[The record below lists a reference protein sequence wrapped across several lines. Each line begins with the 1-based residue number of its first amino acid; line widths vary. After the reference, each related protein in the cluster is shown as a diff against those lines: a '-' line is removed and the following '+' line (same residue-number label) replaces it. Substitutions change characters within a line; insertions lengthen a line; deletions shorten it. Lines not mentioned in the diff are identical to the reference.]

1 MKKIFLDS
9 GVIIE
14 FLTDPAPQ
22 TDFITAI
29 LTLAEEKRIKVSI
42 SPFTY
47 IELYNRYKFKEGHKR
62 IIDKLRK
69 LDLIT
74 KSLRVNSKIIKLAL
88 NADFKSFETSL
99 DYYIVRGNKKI
110 DAIITNNVDN
120 YTHSKIAIFTPE
132 TYLTTLQN
140 INNE

>member
-1 MKKIFLDS
+1 MKKVFLDS

-14 FLTDPAPQ
+14 FLTDITPQ

-29 LTLAEEKRIKVSI
+29 LTLAEEKQIKVFI
-42 SPFTY
+42 SPFNY
-47 IELYNRYKFKEGHKR
+47 IELYNRYKFKEGHKK
-62 IIDKLRK
+62 ILDKLRK

-74 KSLRVNSKIIKLAL
+74 RSLRVNNKIIRQAL
-88 NADFKSFETSL
+88 NSDFKSFDTSL
-99 DYYIVRGNKKI
+99 DYSIARGNKKI

-120 YTHSKIAIFTPE
+120 YAHSKIAVFTPE

-140 INNE
+140 IN